1 MNQNNA
7 ENITDILTSPENT
20 LKWLF
25 TILDSIN
32 DGVMVTDEDATVLYI
47 NPEYT
52 RITGVSREQI
62 IGRPLRE
69 VRPGAILPEIIRTGK
84 AKAGVFRRE
93 GDIEYVV
100 DLAPIVLD
108 GKIKGGIGIFRNI
121 TEVQRLSN
129 ELKIF
134 VGRTA
139 RLTSIVHHA
148 YQAKYTFDDII
159 GVSDSIK
166 KVIHYAKR
174 FARGNYDILITG
186 ESGTGK
192 EILAQAIHNAGD
204 RSANP
209 FVPVNCAA
217 LSPSLLESEL
227 FGYVE
232 GAFTGAK
239 KGGKIGLFEI
249 ADGGTIFL
257 DEIAEM
263 TSEMQARFLR
273 VLQERTIRRI
283 GDTRENSLD
292 VRVIAAT
299 NRDLNAM
306 VDERLF
312 RQDLYY
318 RLNVLNISMPPLR
331 ERDGDIRILAD
342 HFLDACGKKMM
353 AALKFESDVYECFS
367 NYNWPGNIR
376 ELIHVV
382 EFAAHMSEDSLITV
396 HHLPG
401 TLYSESISEL
411 VWKGDLSEIIRNVER
426 KIIEGR
432 LKKYGSNLEAK
443 KMIARELGIS
453 MATLYNK
460 ITKLNIP
467 KENSNKLETVENISN
482 N

>member
-1 MNQNNA
+1 MPTGIPKNDI
-7 ENITDILTSPENT
+7 ENIKDVISSPENT

-32 DGVMVTDEDATVLYI
+32 DGVLIADEATIVRYI
-47 NPEYT
+47 NAEYT
-52 RITGVSREQI
+52 RVTGVSREQI

-84 AKAGVFRRE
+84 SKAGVFRRE
-93 GDIEYVV
+93 GNIEYVV
-100 DLAPIVLD
+100 DLAPIILD
-108 GKIKGGIGIFRNI
+108 GKIKGGIGVFRDI
-121 TEVQRLSN
+121 TEIQRLSK

-134 VGRTA
+134 VGRA
-139 RLTSIVHHA
+139 DRLTSIVHYA

-159 GVSDSIK
+159 GTSDSIK

-174 FARGNYDILITG
+174 FAGGNYDILITG

-204 RSANP
+204 RSAGP
-209 FVPVNCAA
+209 FIPVNCAA
-217 LSPSLLESEL
+217 LTPSLLESEL

-249 ADGGTIFL
+249 AEGGTIFL
-257 DEIAEM
+257 DEIAEL
-263 TSEMQARFLR
+263 TLEMQAKLLR
-273 VLQERTIRRI
+273 VLQERTIRRV
-283 GDTRENSLD
+283 GDIRETSLD

-299 NRDLNAM
+299 NRDLNVM
-306 VDERLF
+306 VEDRLF

-318 RLNVLNISMPPLR
+318 RLNVLNIPVPSLR
-331 ERDGDIRILAD
+331 DRNADIRIIAD
-342 HFLDACGKKMM
+342 RVLDACSRKMM
-353 AALKFESDVYECFS
+353 TVLKFTPDVYECFLK
-367 NYNWPGNIR
+367 YNWPGNIR

-382 EFAAHMSEDSLITV
+382 EFAAHMSEDSSIGV

-401 TLYSESISEL
+401 ALHPESMSEL
-411 VWKGDLSEIIRNVER
+411 VWKGELSEIIRDVER

-432 LKKYGSNLEAK
+432 LKKYGATLEAK
-443 KMIARELGIS
+443 KRIARELGIS

-460 ITKLNIP
+460 IKKIDKT
-467 KENSNKLETVENISN
+467 SG
-482 N
+482 